1 MLANGAIA
9 TLPSA
14 HTAAAALAEIEL
26 LKLLQS
32 KPLHLFTRSA
42 LALAAPALTA
52 DQLAP
57 PPRKRSVDFDPV
69 SGGPLR
75 ALPELFSPWDHIV
88 VRGPLTLAQ
97 FIDKFK
103 VRSVILR
110 TDPGPWFFLPPQNY
124 KTNPSLLRCR
134 SPLSILA

>member
-1 MLANGAIA
+1 MGTVRPLLFLARFPDVDI
-9 TLPSA
+9 
-14 HTAAAALAEIEL
+14 
-26 LKLLQS
+26 Q
-32 KPLHLFTRSA
+32 RYSA

-75 ALPELFSPWDHIV
+75 ALPELFSPWYHIV

-103 VRSVILR
+103 ARSVILR